1 MSIGFL
7 AEQEEAIVWRGPKKK
22 SMIAQLLLEVA
33 WGDLDVLVIDSPP
46 GTSDEHIALVSNL
59 NSQPELKSRS
69 GAVLVTTPQMAS
81 LQDVSREINFC
92 RKTGINI
99 YGVIENMSGF
109 VCPHC
114 NECTNIFNK
123 GILISAT
130 SSVVFNSYVG
140 GVRFC
145 LRWRVFF
152 LKTI

>member
-109 VCPHC
+109 VCPYC

-123 GILISAT
+123 GI
-130 SSVVFNSYVG
+130 FNSSSAIFKFHVG
-140 GVRFC
+140 GVH
-145 LRWRVFF
+145 V
-152 LKTI
+152 

>member
-69 GAVLVTTPQMAS
+69 GAVLLTTPQMAS

-123 GILISAT
+123 GI
-130 SSVVFNSYVG
+130 FNFSYII
-140 GVRFC
+140 RHF
-145 LRWRVFF
+145 
-152 LKTI
+152 

>member
-123 GILISAT
+123 GI
-130 SSVVFNSYVG
+130 FNFSYII
-140 GVRFC
+140 RHF
-145 LRWRVFF
+145 
-152 LKTI
+152 